1 MNPVFQ
7 KQVNLLLRVLPE
19 LVKDGRYALH
29 GGTAINLFYQEM
41 PRLSVDIDLT
51 WIPYGDRE
59 NDLKQIYDSLQSA
72 SERVRK
78 AIPGI
83 HIREPFSENEEYKLY
98 CRWGETTVKIE
109 VNTINR
115 GVLSPPDMRS
125 LCSAARKQFDSYCEV
140 QTVPFNQLYGGKIVA
155 ALDRQHPRDIFDC
168 WKLLE
173 SRYDPESLKEGF
185 LFCLLSSKRPIHE
198 ILDPRLLDHRSTLL
212 SQFKGM
218 TDLDFPYELFD
229 EVRDDVKHRMLNSF
243 NLGDKTFLMSFA
255 AGVPDWNVHNWSGY
269 PGIMWKLMNLNLLKK
284 SNQDKFNAH
293 LHQLSKILDIPVM
306 P

>member
-1 MNPVFQ
+1 MDPVFQ
-7 KQVNLLLRVLPE
+7 KQVNLLLRLLPE

-29 GGTAINLFYQEM
+29 GGTAI
-41 PRLSVDIDLT
+41 
-51 WIPYGDRE
+51 
-59 NDLKQIYDSLQSA
+59 
-72 SERVRK
+72 
-78 AIPGI
+78 
-83 HIREPFSENEEYKLY
+83 
-98 CRWGETTVKIE
+98 
-109 VNTINR
+109 
-115 GVLSPPDMRS
+115 
-125 LCSAARKQFDSYCEV
+125 YCEV

-218 TDLDFPYELFD
+218 TDLDLPYELFD

-269 PGIMWKLMNLNLLKK
+269 PGIMWKLMNLNLLKRAIRT
-284 SNQDKFNAH
+284 SLMLTFIN
-293 LHQLSKILDIPVM
+293 
-306 P
+306 